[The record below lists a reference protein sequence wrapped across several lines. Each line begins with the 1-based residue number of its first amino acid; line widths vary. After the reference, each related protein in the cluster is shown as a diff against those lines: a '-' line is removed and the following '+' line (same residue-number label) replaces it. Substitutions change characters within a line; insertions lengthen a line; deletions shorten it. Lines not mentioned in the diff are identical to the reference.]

1 VPGLRGGPDVEVVE
15 VEDAAVEAAA
25 AATAA
30 EELAEAPAEAVKP
43 ATREEEGVRGEQGD
57 SIPLGGRLQ
66 CSRPPR
72 REGRKCSSDAA
83 STTFPPLLDCL
94 SMRAS

>member
-1 VPGLRGGPDVEVVE
+1 VRGLRGGPDVEDGE
-15 VEDAAVEAAA
+15 VEDAAVEAVAA
-25 AATAA
+25 AAAP
-30 EELAEAPAEAVKP
+30 EELAEAPAEVAVP

-72 REGRKCSSDAA
+72 REGRRCSSEAA
-83 STTFPPLLDCL
+83 STTLPPLLDCL